1 MEIGLHIWDMV
12 AWSCFRGS
20 LANNIG
26 VVFVI
31 LLVIES
37 IDF

>member
-1 MEIGLHIWDMV
+1 METSLHIPVWDMV
-12 AWSCFRGS
+12 ACFGGS

-26 VVFVI
+26 VAFVV